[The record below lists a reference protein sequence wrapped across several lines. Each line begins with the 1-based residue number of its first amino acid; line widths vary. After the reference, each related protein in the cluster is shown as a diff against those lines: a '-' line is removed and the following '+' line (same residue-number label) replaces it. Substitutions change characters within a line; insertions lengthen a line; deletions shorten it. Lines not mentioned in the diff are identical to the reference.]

1 LNRRARI
8 APQVK
13 APEADPNAT
22 PVAQVEDKLAR
33 LGLQVDAMQ
42 ALLVR
47 LLQDV
52 VQAESRLEHSQVGR
66 LVEVNEQLV
75 VATLAHQDE
84 ADTAAQALE
93 GAEQTA
99 LLDPL
104 TRLPNR
110 TALFD
115 RGRQAIANAR
125 RRHSQLAVLFLDLD
139 NFKQLNDSHG
149 HAFGDLVLCMVADQ
163 MRALVREV
171 DTVSRHGGDEFIVL
185 LADVAQG
192 ADADAVAD
200 KLVAAIGAP
209 VMLDGRRISL
219 TASVGVA
226 VYPDDGADMAALI
239 AHADAAMYVAKR
251 APSRHPLPGTD
262 ITTVERRHAQLREAN
277 ERLVLGALTAQ
288 ELLAAAERA
297 KVRQTALMAAVAEE
311 LRNPLAP
318 IRITSAM
325 LGHLPAE
332 QLLLPRVQGIVE
344 QQLAHMS
351 RLVGHLV
358 DASATGP
365 GSWEFERRWIDLAPV
380 IDAAIAA
387 QQPQMEERGQGV
399 ELHRPSGVL
408 GVLGD
413 ATRLEQVLDNLLDNA
428 SRHTHDG
435 GRISLSVVAGGDTL
449 MLTVSDNG
457 IGITAATLSTIF
469 EPFVQD
475 AHALG
480 YSDAGLGIGLTVV
493 RALVRAHGGDIVAR
507 SAGTG
512 RGSQFIV
519 TLPRVANPDA
529 LGASVDG
536 PSA

>member
-1 LNRRARI
+1 MN
-8 APQVK
+8 APQ
-13 APEADPNAT
+13 ADPTAT
-22 PVAQVEDKLAR
+22 PVAQAEDKLAH
-33 LGLQVDAMQ
+33 LNVQVDAMQ

-52 VQAESRLEHSQVGR
+52 VQAETRLEHTQVER

-75 VATLAHQDE
+75 IAALTQQDA

-110 TALFD
+110 SVLFD
-115 RGRQAIANAR
+115 RGERAIANAKR
-125 RRHSQLAVLFLDLD
+125 RGARLAVLFMDLD

-149 HAFGDLVLCMVADQ
+149 HAFGDLVLCLVADQ
-163 MRALVREV
+163 MRSLVREV

-185 LADVAQG
+185 LVDVDQG
-192 ADADAVAD
+192 ADAYAVAD

-209 VMLDGRRISL
+209 VALDGRQISI
-219 TASVGVA
+219 TACIGVA
-226 VYPDDGADMAALI
+226 LYPDDGSDMAALI
-239 AHADAAMYVAKR
+239 ARADAAMYEAKR
-251 APSRHPLPGTD
+251 APSRRAAPSSGSDSAT
-262 ITTVERRHAQLREAN
+262 IERRQAQLREAN

-297 KVRQTALMAAVAEE
+297 QARQTTLISAVAEE

-318 IRITSAM
+318 IRITGAM
-325 LGHLPAE
+325 LGHLAADK
-332 QLLLPRVQGIVE
+332 LLLPRVQGIVE
-344 QQLAHMS
+344 QQLARMS
-351 RLVGHLV
+351 RLVGDLV

-365 GSWEFERRWIDLAPV
+365 GRWEFEHRWIDLAPV

-387 QQPQMEERGQGV
+387 QRPQMAERGQRF
-399 ELHRPSGVL
+399 ELHRPTGVL

-413 ATRLEQVLDNLLDNA
+413 AKRLEQVLDNLLDNA
-428 SRHTHDG
+428 SRHTPEG

-449 MLTVSDNG
+449 TLTVSDNG
-457 IGITAATLSTIF
+457 IGITADSLPAIF

-480 YSDAGLGIGLTVV
+480 YNDLGLGIGLTVA
-493 RALVRAHGGDIVAR
+493 RALVRSHGGDIVAQ
-507 SAGTG
+507 SAGAR

-519 TLPRVANPDA
+519 TLPWAANPDA
-529 LGASVDG
+529 LEAAAAGGQA
-536 PSA
+536 A

>member
-1 LNRRARI
+1 VN
-8 APQVK
+8 APQV
-13 APEADPNAT
+13 DPTAT
-22 PVAQVEDKLAR
+22 PVAQAEEKLAH
-33 LGLQVDAMQ
+33 LNVQVDAMQ

-52 VQAESRLEHSQVGR
+52 VQAETRLEHTQVER

-75 VATLAHQDE
+75 VAALTQQDA

-93 GAEQTA
+93 GVAQIA
-99 LLDPL
+99 QLDPL

-110 TALFD
+110 TVLFD
-115 RGRQAIANAR
+115 RGERAIANAKR
-125 RRHSQLAVLFLDLD
+125 RGARLAVLFMDLD

-149 HAFGDLVLCMVADQ
+149 HAFGDLVLCLVADQ
-163 MRALVREV
+163 MRSLVREV

-185 LADVAQG
+185 LVDVDQS
-192 ADADAVAD
+192 ADAYAVAD
-200 KLVAAIGAP
+200 KLIAALGMP
-209 VMLDGRRISL
+209 VTLDGRQISL
-219 TASVGVA
+219 TASIGVA
-226 VYPDDGADMAALI
+226 LYPDDGSDMAALI
-239 AHADAAMYVAKR
+239 ARADAAMYEAKR
-251 APSRHPLPGTD
+251 APSRRLANGGSDTGND
-262 ITTVERRHAQLREAN
+262 SATVERRHAQLRDAN

-297 KVRQTALMAAVAEE
+297 QARQVALMAAVAEE

-325 LGHLPAE
+325 LGQLPAE
-332 QLLLPRVQGIVE
+332 QLLLPRVQGIVA
-344 QQLAHMS
+344 QQLSRMS

-365 GSWEFERRWIDLAPV
+365 GSWEFERRWIDLGPV

-387 QQPQMEERGQGV
+387 QRSQMEARGQRF
-399 ELHRPSGVL
+399 ELQRPAGAL

-413 ATRLEQVLDNLLDNA
+413 AARLEQVLDNLLDNA

-435 GRISLSVVAGGDTL
+435 GRIGLRVVAGSDTL
-449 MLTVSDNG
+449 TLTVSDNG
-457 IGITAATLSTIF
+457 IGITAASLPAIF

-480 YSDAGLGIGLTVV
+480 YNDAGLGIGLTVA
-493 RALVRAHGGDIVAR
+493 RALVRAHGGELVAQ
-507 SAGTG
+507 SAGAW

-519 TLPRVANPDA
+519 TLPLVAKPDA
-529 LGASVDG
+529 LEATLGGQA
-536 PSA
+536 A